1 MIDYIITFRVNQQG
15 QDRLRER
22 VPSPLF
28 DSQGKGSYRFFKHNI
43 MSHFRFVLLVD
54 TKVPTLLE
62 ILNIAAVVNFLV
74 MHMYLSLNSGY
85 LKNLD

>member
-43 MSHFRFVLLVD
+43 MSHFRFLLLVE

-62 ILNIAAVVNFLV
+62 ILNIHVAAVVNFLV
-74 MHMYLSLNSGY
+74 LHMYLSLNSG
-85 LKNLD
+85 